1 MYRNPDHKDFFY
13 CSRRLLHNKSTDA
26 ETLESLRP
34 YSPVIDEILKYR
46 TYAKLLSTYVD
57 GLLNAEAADGR
68 VHSTFIQT
76 EARTGRISSTE
87 PNLQN
92 IPIRTELGSR
102 LRGYFVAGAG
112 ETLVDADYSQIEL
125 RILAHITGDEHMQQA
140 FLNGADIHRST
151 AAKIYHIPESEVTPQ
166 LRSAS
171 KAINFGIMYGK
182 GAYSLSK
189 DLGIPVKEADT
200 FLKTYLD
207 TFPKVDGYMK
217 DCIAHAKDK
226 GYVETLFGR
235 RRALPE
241 LASSN
246 FQVRASGERMAR
258 NTPIQGTAADIIK
271 LAMVHVWQRLRDE
284 KLQARLLLQV
294 HDELIVEAPEA
305 EIDEVKRILKEEM
318 ENVVHYSVPLTT
330 EVGVG
335 KTWLE
340 AH

>member
-1 MYRNPDHKDFFY
+1 
-13 CSRRLLHNKSTDA
+13 
-26 ETLESLRP
+26 
-34 YSPVIDEILKYR
+34 
-46 TYAKLLSTYVD
+46 
-57 GLLNAEAADGR
+57 
-68 VHSTFIQT
+68 
-76 EARTGRISSTE
+76 
-87 PNLQN
+87 
-92 IPIRTELGSR
+92 
-102 LRGYFVAGAG
+102 
-112 ETLVDADYSQIEL
+112 
-125 RILAHITGDEHMQQA
+125 
-140 FLNGADIHRST
+140 
-151 AAKIYHIPESEVTPQ
+151 
-166 LRSAS
+166 
-171 KAINFGIMYGK
+171 
-182 GAYSLSK
+182 
-189 DLGIPVKEADT
+189 
-200 FLKTYLD
+200 
-207 TFPKVDGYMK
+207 MK

-294 HDELIVEAPEA
+294 HDELIVEAPEG